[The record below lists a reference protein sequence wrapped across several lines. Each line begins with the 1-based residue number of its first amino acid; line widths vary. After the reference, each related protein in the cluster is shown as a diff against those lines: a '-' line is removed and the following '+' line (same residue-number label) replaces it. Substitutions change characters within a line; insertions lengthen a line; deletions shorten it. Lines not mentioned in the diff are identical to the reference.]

1 MSDKRQ
7 IFGWAM
13 YDWANSAYV
22 TTVAVAVL
30 PVYFASVVVGENG
43 FELFGTVYDAKT
55 LWGFMMSISALWI
68 FLCAPVLGAIAD
80 YSSSKKKF
88 LMMFCYMG
96 SLFATLLY
104 FCGSGDV
111 LMTMVFFILAQIG
124 FVGGNVF
131 YDAFLPQIADADEMD
146 WVSGKGFAY
155 GYVGGG
161 LQFAI
166 ALGLVAGHD
175 VLGIGESLAARL
187 AIAMAGLWWT
197 GFSVITF
204 IMLKENSGTHEPVA
218 SRSSYSYLKL
228 AQMGLR
234 RTVVTAK
241 KVGMFKHL
249 LIFLFAYMVYND
261 GIQTVI
267 SMSTI
272 YGSSELGFPS
282 WVLMVTL
289 LIIQFIAFFGS
300 LLFGWIAGRTSTKT
314 ALLLTLCMW
323 TGVVLYAYTMTTPVE
338 FFILGVVVGLSM
350 GGSQALS
357 RSLYGSMI
365 PANASAEF
373 YGFYSVFSKF
383 SSIWGPAV
391 FAVINH
397 VTGSARG
404 AIVSLSVF
412 FIVGMVLLVI
422 VNVDEARKAAR
433 IVIISENA

>member
-30 PVYFASVVVGENG
+30 PVYFAGVVVGEKG
-43 FELFGTVYDAKT
+43 FELFGTVYDART
-55 LWGFMMSISALWI
+55 LWGFMMSVSALWV
-68 FLCAPVLGAIAD
+68 FLCAPVFGAIAD

-88 LMMFCYMG
+88 LMLFCYTG
-96 SLFATLLY
+96 SLFATLLF

-111 LMTMVFFILAQIG
+111 LMTMVFFIIAQIG
-124 FVGGNVF
+124 FIGGNVF

-166 ALGLVAGHD
+166 SLGLVAGHEI
-175 VLGIGESLAARL
+175 LGISESLAARL
-187 AIAMAGLWWT
+187 AIGMAGLWWA

-204 IMLKENSGTHEPVA
+204 IMLKESGTH
-218 SRSSYSYLKL
+218 RKRYSYMEMAKI
-228 AQMGLR
+228 GFR
-234 RTVVTAK
+234 RTVVTAR

-249 LIFLFAYMVYND
+249 LIFLVAYMIYND

-272 YGSSELGFPS
+272 YGRTELGFPS

-323 TGVVLYAYTMTTPVE
+323 TGVVLYAYTMTTPME
-338 FFILGVVVGLSM
+338 FFILGIVVGLSM

-365 PANASAEF
+365 PMDASAEF

-412 FIVGMVLLVI
+412 FIVGMTLLVI
-422 VNVDEARKAAR
+422 VNVDEARQAAR
-433 IVIISENA
+433 IVAISDNG